1 MDNNQKVG
9 IVSMEIAGIQKFI
22 FSGKKLSEMINAS
35 EITENIFKNVLDD
48 FIKRNTYK
56 LIKPF
61 TEKLIKTDEFVV
73 EHSDPDGKNELNTE
87 FGKNPPK
94 DNEILGLQI
103 NAGITN

>member
-35 EITENIFKNVLDD
+35 EITENIFKNDLDAFVND
-48 FIKRNTYK
+48 KKNGYK

-61 TEKLIKTDEFVV
+61 T
-73 EHSDPDGKNELNTE
+73 
-87 FGKNPPK
+87 
-94 DNEILGLQI
+94 
-103 NAGITN
+103 